1 MFNIIKYPLVIGLL
15 NFYKKNKNILFYNK
29 YNKYNLYKFI
39 KK

>member
-1 MFNIIKYPLVIGLL
+1 MFNKIRYPLVIGLL
-15 NFYKKNKNILFYNK
+15 NFYQKNKNRLF